1 MDGIG
6 ILPPPARG
14 RGPAGWEGADGIH
27 SQAELQSIK
36 NLQKYE
42 INDNCNTFAA
52 RNRLLHMWLV
62 LAFVSAIFL
71 GFYDTSKKASL
82 RDNAVLPVLFLNTM
96 FSTLIFSPFLLDY
109 LGGFGWFSGTFLDT
123 APFGDGAFARGTQ
136 PLDTQLLPECPCSP
150 LAARTFS
157 NSLSYSDLGATA
169 LVVQAHLLVVLKAFI
184 VLSSWICG
192 YFGLKHLPLS
202 IVGPIN
208 ATRPVLVLVGATLIF
223 GESLN
228 LYQWTGVLLT
238 IFSIFLMSRAGK
250 KENID
255 FKSNRWIWC
264 LAGAVLMGAVSG
276 LYDKFIVKSLSP
288 MFVQSWFNFYQMII
302 MAAICGLL
310 WYPRRHESTP
320 FTWRW
325 SIPLISLFICV
336 ADFAYFSSLHD
347 SESMISVVSLV
358 RRSSVIVS
366 FACAAL
372 IFKERN
378 LRTKIVDLGLILLG
392 MAFIWVGTN

>member
-1 MDGIG
+1 
-6 ILPPPARG
+6 
-14 RGPAGWEGADGIH
+14 
-27 SQAELQSIK
+27 
-36 NLQKYE
+36 
-42 INDNCNTFAA
+42 
-52 RNRLLHMWLV
+52 MWLI
-62 LAFVSAIFL
+62 LAFVSATML
-71 GFYDTSKKASL
+71 GFYDASKKASL
-82 RDNAVLPVLFLNTM
+82 KDNAVLPVLLLNTI
-96 FSTLIFSPFLLDY
+96 FSTLIFSPFLADY
-109 LGGFGWFSGTFLDT
+109 ISGSGWFAGGFFDT
-123 APFGDGAFARGTQ
+123 ASGYENELT
-136 PLDTQLLPECPCSP
+136 
-150 LAARTFS
+150 
-157 NSLSYSDLGATA
+157 
-169 LVVQAHLLVVLKAFI
+169 AHLMVVLKAFI

-228 LYQWTGVLLT
+228 LYQWVGVLLT
-238 IFSIFLMSRAGK
+238 ILSIFLMSRAGK

-255 FKSNRWIWC
+255 FKSNKWIWC
-264 LAGAVLMGAVSG
+264 LAGAVVMGAVSG
-276 LYDKFIVKSLSP
+276 LYDKFIMKSLSP

-302 MAAICGLL
+302 MTVICGLL
-310 WYPRRHESTP
+310 WYPKRHQSTP

-325 SIPLISLFICV
+325 SIPLISLFICI
-336 ADFAYFSSLHD
+336 ADFAYFTSLND

-392 MAFIWVGTN
+392 MAFIWMGTL